1 MPLSTK
7 DPVRSARARR
17 AGASL
22 VLFAVAVLAAAGC
35 GQAARVFLDLPPA
48 APSTPRNAA
57 TAPAVRPAPS
67 ASATVVKPSEP
78 ELPIPKFETT
88 LVPDSILAWMPRD
101 HAGNADW
108 VAALKQGLYR
118 PRASLDMLP
127 AHAVDPG
134 TSPFAFDFYF
144 PNDAPDSL
152 MDAFFPHSVH
162 TALIDCRQCHGPVM
176 RYKNNQITMAGIF
189 EGNFCGKCHG
199 KVAYNPVNACERCHT
214 RLQMPEMRNEPEL
227 MGTITMTRHPS
238 DSSYATG
245 VGLDSLPPAR
255 FPHWVHRIRYQCK
268 VCHMNI
274 FEPTAGAN
282 VIRMADI
289 SAGRACGKCHNGNV
303 AFKAGFGECQ
313 RCHVREPVAVD
324 AASETP
330 PDSAAS
336 E

>member
-1 MPLSTK
+1 MPWNAKEAARPT
-7 DPVRSARARR
+7 RARR
-17 AGASL
+17 AGAASVLL
-22 VLFAVAVLAAAGC
+22 VIAVLAAAGC
-35 GQAARVFLDLPPA
+35 GNAARVFLDLPPA
-48 APSTPRNAA
+48 SAPAPRASAPVANSARP
-57 TAPAVRPAPS
+57 TAPAVAVPADP
-67 ASATVVKPSEP
+67 A
-78 ELPIPKFETT
+78 LPPPLLETT
-88 LVPDSILAWMPRD
+88 LVADSILAWLPRD

-108 VAALKQGLYR
+108 VQALRRGLYR
-118 PRASLDMLP
+118 PRASIEMLP

-134 TSPFAFDFYF
+134 TQPFAFDFYF

-162 TALIDCRQCHGPVM
+162 TAIIDCRQCHGPVM
-176 RYKNNQITMAGIF
+176 RYKNNKIQMSDILD
-189 EGNFCGKCHG
+189 GNFCGKCHG
-199 KVAYNPVNACERCHT
+199 KVAFNPVNACERCHT
-214 RLQMPEMRNEPEL
+214 RLDMPEARNEPEL

-289 SAGRACGKCHNGNV
+289 SKGQACGKCHNGTI

-313 RCHVREPVAVD
+313 RCHVREPVV
-324 AASETP
+324 ASETP
-330 PDSAAS
+330 AS